1 MKMMIKLAAVAAIA
15 FSAHS
20 ANAVTCIGTCGTLAP
35 NGVVTAPPSGGPNYE
50 YVSTSG
56 GVNGAGQ
63 IASAGGTNGSELT
76 TDLFTAAVG
85 DPLNFFFNFVT
96 SDGAGFS
103 DYGFAQLLN
112 SSNES
117 VGFLFTART
126 VPSGNTSPGF
136 GLPANIST
144 LTPLTSPIIGGGPA
158 WSALGSDS
166 GRCFSSGCGYTGW
179 IQSTYNITAAGSYKI
194 RFGTTNSIDTIYQS
208 GLAFSGIT
216 IKGEPVPTTTGAVPE
231 PAAWMMMLL
240 GMGAIGYSLRR
251 KKPAVLAQL
260 A

>member
-35 NGVVTAPPSGGPNYE
+35 NGVVTAPPSGGPNYQ

-56 GVNGAGQ
+56 GVSGAGQ
-63 IASAGGTNGSELT
+63 IAGVGGTNGSQLT

-85 DPLNFFFNFVT
+85 DPLNFFFNYVT

-103 DYGFAQLLN
+103 DYGFAELLN
-112 SSNES
+112 SANDS

-126 VPSGNTSPGF
+126 VPSGNTSPGS

-144 LTPLTSPIIGGGPA
+144 LSPLTSPIVGGGPA

-166 GRCFSSGCGYTGW
+166 GRCFNAGCGYTGW
-179 IQSTYNITAAGSYKI
+179 IQSTYNITSAGSYKI
-194 RFGTTNSIDTIYQS
+194 RFGTTNIQDTQFQS

-216 IKGEPVPTTTGAVPE
+216 VAGTPVPTGAVPE

-251 KKPAVLAQL
+251 KKPAALAQF

>member
-1 MKMMIKLAAVAAIA
+1 MIKLAAVAAIA
-15 FSAHS
+15 FSANS

-35 NGVVTAPPSGGPNYE
+35 NGVVTAPPGGPNYE
-50 YVSTSG
+50 YVSTAG
-56 GVNGAGQ
+56 GVAGAGQ
-63 IASAGGTNGSELT
+63 IAGIAGGTNGSQLT

-103 DYGFAQLLN
+103 DYGFAELLDSTN
-112 SSNES
+112 TS

-144 LTPLTSPIIGGGPA
+144 LSPLTSPIVGGGPA

-166 GRCFSSGCGYTGW
+166 GSCFSGGCGYTGW
-179 IQSTYNITAAGSYKI
+179 IQSTYEFASAGSYKI
-194 RFGTTNSIDTIYQS
+194 RFGTTNTTDTIFNS
-208 GLAFSGIT
+208 GLAFSGLT
-216 IKGEPVPTTTGAVPE
+216 VKGEPVPTGAVPE
-231 PAAWMMMLL
+231 PAVWMMMLL

-251 KKPAVLAQL
+251 KKPVALAQF

>member
-1 MKMMIKLAAVAAIA
+1 MKMIIKLAAVAAA
-15 FSAHS
+15 ALSANS

-35 NGVVTAPPSGGPNYE
+35 NGVVAAPPSGGPNYE
-50 YVSTSG
+50 YVSTNN
-56 GVNGAGQ
+56 GVSGAGQ
-63 IASAGGTNGSELT
+63 IATVGGTNGSELT

-103 DYGFAQLLN
+103 DYGFAQLLD
-112 SSNES
+112 SSNAS

-144 LTPLTSPIIGGGPA
+144 LSPLTSPIIGGGPV
-158 WSALGSDS
+158 WSALGSSS
-166 GRCFSSGCGYTGW
+166 GECFAAGCGYTGW
-179 IQSTYNITAAGSYKI
+179 IQSTYNITTAGSYKI
-194 RFGTTNSIDTIYQS
+194 RFGTTNFGDTAFDS

-216 IKGEPVPTTTGAVPE
+216 VAGTPVPTGAVPE

-240 GMGAIGYSLRR
+240 GMSAIGYSLRR
-251 KKPAVLAQL
+251 KKPASAAQF

>member
-35 NGVVTAPPSGGPNYE
+35 NGVVTAPPSGGSIQ
-50 YVSTSG
+50 YVSTAG
-56 GVNGAGQ
+56 GVAGAGQ
-63 IASAGGTNGSELT
+63 IAGAGGTNGSQLT
-76 TDLFTAAVG
+76 TDVFTAAVG
-85 DPLNFFFNFVT
+85 DPLNFFFNYVT
-96 SDGAGFS
+96 SDGSSSFP
-103 DYGFAQLLN
+103 DYAFAELLDGAN
-112 SSNES
+112 AS

-126 VPSGNTSPGF
+126 VPSGNTSPGS
-136 GLPANIST
+136 GLPVNIST
-144 LTPLTSPIIGGGPA
+144 LAPATSAIQSGTT
-158 WSALGSDS
+158 WSALGSWS
-166 GRCFSSGCGYTGW
+166 GSCFSAGCGNTGW
-179 IQSTYNITAAGSYKI
+179 IQSTYNIATAGSYKI
-194 RFGTTNSIDTIYQS
+194 RFGTTNFGDQIYDS

-216 IKGEPVPTTTGAVPE
+216 IKGEPVPTGAVPE